1 METSSFLSGMN
12 MRRAILVALG
22 TGAFISSAAAIG
34 IAASSG
40 DPQSLGFHEYQAAL
54 RGVESGRDV
63 SLARCEP
70 LASFDREICRT
81 EAGANELVRVAE
93 VEASF
98 RRSQQSERALQR
110 ARIEARYQVDRARC
124 GAHSGFQRDKCL
136 VHVHAA
142 KGRALLETAAP
153 YEVRLAP

>member
-1 METSSFLSGMN
+1 MGASCFLSSVN

-22 TGAFISSAAAIG
+22 TGAFISSAAALG

-54 RGVESGRDV
+54 RGVEVGRDA
-63 SLARCEP
+63 SLARCDP
-70 LASFDREICRT
+70 LNAFEREICRT
-81 EAGANELVRVAE
+81 QAGANELVRVAE

-98 RRSQQSERALQR
+98 RRTQQSERALQR

-124 GAHSGFQRDKCL
+124 AAHSGFQRDKCL

-142 KGRALLETAAP
+142 KGRAMLESAAP
-153 YEVRLAP
+153 YEVRLTP